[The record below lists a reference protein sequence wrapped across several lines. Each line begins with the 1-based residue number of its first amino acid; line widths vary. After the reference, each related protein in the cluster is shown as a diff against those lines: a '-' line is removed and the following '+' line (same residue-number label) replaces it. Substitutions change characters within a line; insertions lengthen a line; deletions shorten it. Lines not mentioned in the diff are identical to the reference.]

1 MAKLDPRFYW
11 AVFLRR
17 LPHFLVVAAVL
28 AAIGVTVAAIL
39 PPVYLS
45 QARILVE
52 PQQIADELAAST
64 VPIDPYEQIQIIQQ
78 RVMTRANLLALA
90 KSSQIFAA
98 EPDMSNED
106 IVQAMADRITF
117 SGSEPEEVGRY
128 GPLPGAVV
136 IGVAIEGPTA
146 RLAARAAEDVVNLI
160 LEENRSIRAGR
171 ATDTLNFFAAEVKK
185 LAAALDA
192 KARQI
197 SAFKTKNVEALPDSL
212 EARRQQQ
219 VIEQERLLALQRE
232 EAALKNE
239 RSTAIWVFERTGR
252 STLVELTPEEEQL
265 ELLKSE
271 RLQKLAVY
279 APTSSAIRV
288 LEQQIASLERLV
300 EEQRAGRA
308 VPGEDGGGG
317 PASELDLELAPIDA
331 RLDFIAEE
339 KRGIEAALATLQAG
353 VAATPGNEMVLTGL
367 ERELETLRLQ
377 HETASTRLAQAQ
389 AGEQIEL
396 SAKGERFSLIEPPV
410 EALKP
415 DRPNRRLIA
424 AASLIG
430 GGAAGLGVV
439 LLLEMLN
446 HSIRR
451 PGELAGVGLQPL
463 ATIPYIATRREVR
476 WKRAAIVGL
485 LLLAF
490 VVIPAGLLLVHT
502 FYMPLDL
509 LLDQIGGEVPVPAS

>member
-1 MAKLDPRFYW
+1 M
-11 AVFLRR
+11 
-17 LPHFLVVAAVL
+17 
-28 AAIGVTVAAIL
+28 
-39 PPVYLS
+39 
-45 QARILVE
+45 
-52 PQQIADELAAST
+52 
-64 VPIDPYEQIQIIQQ
+64 
-78 RVMTRANLLALA
+78 
-90 KSSQIFAA
+90 
-98 EPDMSNED
+98 
-106 IVQAMADRITF
+106 
-117 SGSEPEEVGRY
+117 
-128 GPLPGAVV
+128 
-136 IGVAIEGPTA
+136 
-146 RLAARAAEDVVNLI
+146 
-160 LEENRSIRAGR
+160 
-171 ATDTLNFFAAEVKK
+171 
-185 LAAALDA
+185 
-192 KARQI
+192 
-197 SAFKTKNVEALPDSL
+197 
-212 EARRQQQ
+212 
-219 VIEQERLLALQRE
+219 
-232 EAALKNE
+232 
-239 RSTAIWVFERTGR
+239 
-252 STLVELTPEEEQL
+252 VELTPEEEQL

-509 LLDQIGGEVPVPAS
+509 LLDQIGGEVPVQPS

>member
-64 VPIDPYEQIQIIQQ
+64 VPIDPYEQIQIIEQ

-90 KSSQIFAA
+90 ERSEMFAA
-98 EPDMSNED
+98 EPDLTIED
-106 IVQAMADRITF
+106 IVQGDGRADHLQRQPSPRRSAATAR
-117 SGSEPEEVGRY
+117 P
-128 GPLPGAVV
+128 PGAVV

-146 RLAARAAEDVVNLI
+146 PLAARTARDVVKLI
-160 LEENRSIRAGR
+160 LEENRSIRSGR
-171 ATDTLNFFAAEVKK
+171 ATDTLNFFEAEVEK
-185 LAAALDA
+185 LAAALER
-192 KARQI
+192 KAREI
-197 SAFKTKNVEALPDSL
+197 GAFKTKNVEALPDSL

-232 EAALKNE
+232 EAALRNE

-252 STLVELTPEEEQL
+252 SSLVELTPEEEQL
-265 ELLKSE
+265 ELLRSE

-279 APTSSAIRV
+279 APTSARRSGCSSSRSPASSGWSRSSAP
-288 LEQQIASLERLV
+288 A
-300 EEQRAGRA
+300 RAM
-308 VPGEDGGGG
+308 PGEAGGGG

-353 VAATPGNEMVLTGL
+353 RGDPGQRDGARPGSSASSRRCGCST
-367 ERELETLRLQ
+367 Q
-377 HETASTRLAQAQ
+377 TAST
-389 AGEQIEL
+389 GW
-396 SAKGERFSLIEPPV
+396 
-410 EALKP
+410 
-415 DRPNRRLIA
+415 RR
-424 AASLIG
+424 
-430 GGAAGLGVV
+430 
-439 LLLEMLN
+439 
-446 HSIRR
+446 RR
-451 PGELAGVGLQPL
+451 PASASSSAP
-463 ATIPYIATRREVR
+463 
-476 WKRAAIVGL
+476 RAS
-485 LLLAF
+485 
-490 VVIPAGLLLVHT
+490 
-502 FYMPLDL
+502 
-509 LLDQIGGEVPVPAS
+509 ASA